1 MSLRVRQQTLIFM
14 MQQEGMG
21 APKGLHPC
29 SLTNRLKE
37 PPVFLADVPRF
48 LKGPRPLFVEA
59 LKVALDVT
67 DVEIEIASDE
77 VRVLSGRLRVI
88 WHKGSLR
95 RITGLRGGGS
105 SKASDQKYSQRN
117 ASSAQPWR
125 VKPPQNLIEAGTRR

>member
-105 SKASDQKYSQRN
+105 S
-117 ASSAQPWR
+117 
-125 VKPPQNLIEAGTRR
+125 

>member
-1 MSLRVRQQTLIFM
+1 MSLRVRQQTLIYM

-21 APKGLHPC
+21 PPKGLDPS

-37 PPVFLADVPRF
+37 PPIFLADVPRF
-48 LKGPRPLFVEA
+48 LKDPRPLFVEA
-59 LKVALDVT
+59 PKVALDAP
-67 DVEIEIASDE
+67 DVEIEIASDD

-88 WHKGSLR
+88 RQKGSLR

-105 SKASDQKYSQRN
+105 SKSSEQEYSQRN